1 MTHDGASFLGAVPLA
16 HGSMRLNQGR
26 ERGPIGLAG
35 GIVPQPGRSPFSLGQ
50 DWWSGGSGGG
60 GTTGSTT
67 GCYECTGAPPSMM
80 PPPPAFADC
89 VEVDASEC
97 GEQYGGGAGGGGSS
111 GGSTPPA
118 GTTLRTSVTALEARR
133 MQPFPGAIV
142 DVFATSPTHANQLIG
157 SGVTGSDGKYT
168 FDGLVP
174 NYRTRYSTAA
184 AAIHFVVRSGSGQ
197 PYFAPVSV
205 AGGSR
210 LNNAPKFVAVC
221 PGAMPAIVCDIATAQ
236 AQWRTIYEHQL
247 VAWSN
252 NAGYAYEQA
261 SAIMRETFS
270 PTDARLR
277 SHWVTTYHW
286 WAADLGI
293 PPEDWDNLVNW
304 HQQTAAVFNSIP
316 FPRWAGIEDLFT
328 RCAVGIPITQGIG
341 GENLAYGSARLY
353 SETFSAYFPR
363 STNQIAKDMAASYS
377 MGLASVLSCMNHKML
392 QKLKEVERSM
402 KAMSMINLVVLV
414 YFAPM
419 LMAAGPAGYT
429 VIATELYDFTKL
441 QGGDTGIEDSYGI
454 TAALAVAAI
463 AANNTD
469 ILMISLQPILDDI
482 LKDLDPLAAKAVNA
496 AVPKILETAIGSA
509 SEYFGTEAAA
519 QAGGAT
525 GAASGASLGAS
536 VGPAALVIAIKLI
549 LSIAKT
555 YAAEEVLDF
564 QDATVGAN
572 NAANDVLK
580 YFNGE
585 EAGPEFRPFLQWV
598 VDTLDFEGMINEA
611 INQFLEE
618 YYEVWEQADEQG
630 GTIALV
636 PEEDGTLT
644 LVATDGEGTPTDDD
658 GDPLPGGVAPTTPL
672 EDYEPKLASDG
683 VALIGVTGAT
693 VLLLV
698 AGGVL

>member
-1 MTHDGASFLGAVPLA
+1 
-16 HGSMRLNQGR
+16 
-26 ERGPIGLAG
+26 
-35 GIVPQPGRSPFSLGQ
+35 
-50 DWWSGGSGGG
+50 
-60 GTTGSTT
+60 
-67 GCYECTGAPPSMM
+67 
-80 PPPPAFADC
+80 
-89 VEVDASEC
+89 
-97 GEQYGGGAGGGGSS
+97 
-111 GGSTPPA
+111 
-118 GTTLRTSVTALEARR
+118 

-168 FDGLVP
+168 FEGLVP

-184 AAIHFVVRSGSGQ
+184 ATIHFVVSSGSGQ
-197 PYFAPVSV
+197 PYFAPVRV

-236 AQWRTIYEHQL
+236 AKWRTIYEQQL

-261 SAIMRETFS
+261 SAVMRETFS

-293 PPEDWDNLVNW
+293 PPEDWDDLVDR
-304 HQQTAAVFNSIP
+304 HQQAAAVFNSIP
-316 FPRWAGIEDLFT
+316 FPRWTGIEDLFT

-341 GENLAYGSARLY
+341 GENLAYGNARLY
-353 SETFSAYFPR
+353 SQTFSLYFPR
-363 STNQIAKDMAASYS
+363 STNQIAKDMALSYS
-377 MGLASVLSCMNHKML
+377 NGLASAINCMAHRMR
-392 QKLKEVERSM
+392 QKLKEAEGTM
-402 KAMSMINLVVLV
+402 KAMSMINLVGLM

-419 LMAAGPAGYT
+419 LMATGGAGLT
-429 VIATELYDFTKL
+429 VIATEMHEFTKI
-441 QGGDTGIEDSYGI
+441 QGGDTGLEDSYGV

-463 AANNTD
+463 AANNAD
-469 ILMISLQPILDDI
+469 FLMTAIQPMLDDI
-482 LKDLDPLAAKAVNA
+482 VKDLDPVAAKAVNA
-496 AVPKILETAIGSA
+496 AIPKILETAMSSA

-519 QAGGAT
+519 QAEGAS
-525 GAASGASLGAS
+525 GAASGASLGAQ
-536 VGPAALVIAIKLI
+536 VGGAALVLVIKVI

-564 QDATVGAN
+564 QDAQVGAN
-572 NAANDVLK
+572 RAANDIVS

-585 EAGPEFRPFLQWV
+585 KASPVFRPFLQWV
-598 VDTLDFEGMINEA
+598 VETLDFQGIIDEA
-611 INQFLEE
+611 TTQFLEDMHD
-618 YYEVWEQADEQG
+618 VWRQANEQG
-630 GTIALV
+630 GTVVLV
-636 PEEDGTLT
+636 SEEDGTLT

-658 GDPLPGGVAPTTPL
+658 GTPLPGGIAPTTPL
-672 EDYEPKLASDG
+672 EDYEPKLASPG